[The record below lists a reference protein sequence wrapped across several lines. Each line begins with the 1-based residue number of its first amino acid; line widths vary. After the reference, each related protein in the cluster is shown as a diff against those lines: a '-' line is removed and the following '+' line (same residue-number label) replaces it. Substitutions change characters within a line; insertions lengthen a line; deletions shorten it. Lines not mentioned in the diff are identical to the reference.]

1 MNLQDIFS
9 RVLHMSL
16 TGSYIIVF
24 VLLMRLALRNAPK
37 VFSYVLW
44 AAVLFR
50 LLCPVSIS
58 SALSVLNFTPTVA
71 AQPQGVVTT
80 VEHPVILDIYMA
92 GPLLPEEPEAEI
104 THQAPEV
111 TPSFPENRVDPAPV
125 PDAVDQQA
133 PAEPVRNPLRYAVTI
148 WLLGMGV
155 LFVYNIY
162 AYLRLSA
169 KTAGAVRL
177 RKNIYLGDHIP
188 TPFVKGLIRP
198 KIYLPSTLA
207 EAARKYIIA
216 HERCHIKRRDPLWK
230 VLGYIALCIHW
241 FNPLVW
247 LAFILSAKDMEMS
260 CDEAVIGM
268 YGPKIRAEYAA
279 SLLRLATPH
288 RFIALTPLAFGEGDT
303 KGRVMNMAKWK
314 KPGFWAML
322 CAAIVCIAVLAA
334 CTTNP
339 SETKQQAESAPTE
352 TMLQISENEAEQL
365 CSDALEQ
372 LKSAESYYIVYD
384 YPNHYNSEI
393 RENMEYRRHGNNL
406 LIDCPDGAAII
417 GSNVYFDGVYA
428 DFLGDYWVK
437 EDHTTDRDANEWLKK
452 WSMEGKQISEI
463 QISGNTVTFQAT
475 WPYEMDPAGEFRG
488 SYTYI
493 LNNDRSLNSIQ
504 REYILYVEDGETA
517 PVTDSIT
524 ILKEDPQATY
534 AAIKAVADQCITQ
547 AELEEIRYQNKLV
560 TEIPS
565 NKTAYDQDFALGSSQ
580 MRWLFLNEEFSLA
593 IGTENPSTTGVTVF
607 HTEADGTAEKLTAN
621 ENFWLEKLVDGK
633 WVYVDEQI
641 KETRDQE
648 RSVSVSWYQR
658 DRYTLDWSDSYGRLE
673 EGFYRVGR
681 YYTVKIP
688 GVGSDTQ
695 VCYAKFRIYDERQ
708 DELITKCRNALTAMW
723 EDERFHLRIFERPRS
738 SEYKAFYDEIW
749 KYGGNYLNRREVL
762 SNDDITVV
770 SGSMLRD
777 GTGYSLRWMEGDMTK
792 PLSNWSVLD
801 FVDKDH
807 FHLWLINFELYDS
820 KIVGATQDG
829 NTITAW
835 MQAEYD
841 TRFDTETMSF
851 TFDEDGNLRSIVRT
865 FIQKDGSSEVVASL
879 EVLDTPAE
887 EIKALINSQ
896 DVSKPPVFS
905 WEEDKA
911 KYPNAKTS
919 GFVNN
924 KSFPVKSMEDALYL
938 ADKECTMP
946 PIDAIGGDRYNIV
959 EIAYDP
965 DAGIWRVLLK
975 FSQNVEGDQII
986 YINDDG
992 ITVMV
997 VTT

>member
-24 VLLMRLALRNAPK
+24 VLLIRLALRKAPK

-58 SALSVLNFTPTVA
+58 SALSVLNFTPA
-71 AQPQGVVTT
+71 AASQPQRSVTT
-80 VEHPVILDIYMA
+80 VEHPVILDIYLG
-92 GPLLPEEPEAEI
+92 GPVFSEEPEAEN
-104 THQAPEV
+104 THQQPAI
-111 TPSFPENRVDPAPV
+111 TPSFPENRVDTAPV

-133 PAEPVRNPLRYAVTI
+133 SAEPVRNPLRYAVTI
-148 WLLGMGV
+148 WLLGIGV

-162 AYLRLSA
+162 AYLRLSV

-188 TPFVKGLIRP
+188 TPFVKGLFRP

-207 EAARKYIIA
+207 ETERRYIIA
-216 HERCHIKRRDPLWK
+216 HERCHIRRMDPFWK
-230 VLGYIALCIHW
+230 LLAYIALCIHW

-247 LAFILSAKDMEMS
+247 LAFVLSAKDMEMS

-268 YGPKIRAEYAA
+268 YGPKIRAEYSA
-279 SLLRLATPH
+279 SLLRLATGH
-288 RFIALTPLAFGEGDT
+288 RFVALTPLAFGEGDT

-334 CTTNP
+334 CATNP
-339 SETKQQAESAPTE
+339 SETTEQAETNETTAPATQPSE
-352 TMLQISENEAEQL
+352 TLLQITEE
-365 CSDALEQ
+365 
-372 LKSAESYYIVYD
+372 ES
-384 YPNHYNSEI
+384 
-393 RENMEYRRHGNNL
+393 
-406 LIDCPDGAAII
+406 
-417 GSNVYFDGVYA
+417 
-428 DFLGDYWVK
+428 
-437 EDHTTDRDANEWLKK
+437 
-452 WSMEGKQISEI
+452 
-463 QISGNTVTFQAT
+463 
-475 WPYEMDPAGEFRG
+475 
-488 SYTYI
+488 
-493 LNNDRSLNSIQ
+493 
-504 REYILYVEDGETA
+504 
-517 PVTDSIT
+517 
-524 ILKEDPQATY
+524 
-534 AAIKAVADQCITQ
+534 
-547 AELEEIRYQNKLV
+547 RYQDKPV
-560 TEIPS
+560 SEIPS

-607 HTEADGTAEKLTAN
+607 HTEANGTAEKLTAD

-641 KETRDQE
+641 KETHDQE

-673 EGFYRVGR
+673 KGFYRVGR

-708 DELITKCRNALTAMW
+708 DELITECRNALTAMW
-723 EDERFHLRIFERPRS
+723 EGERFHLRIFERPRS

-777 GTGYSLRWMEGDMTK
+777 GTGYSLRWMEGNMTK
-792 PLSNWSVLD
+792 PISNWSVLD

-841 TRFDTETMSF
+841 TRFDTETVSF

-887 EIKALINSQ
+887 EIKTLINSQ

-924 KSFPVKSMEDALYL
+924 KTLPVKSMEDALYL

-959 EIAYDP
+959 EIAYDA
-965 DAGIWRVLLK
+965 DAGMWRVFLK